1 LLEPHFSPFDEV
13 VAAAAC
19 EKDNSRWGVAL
30 VGAEVQKQAETD
42 DADELEE
49 VDVEVVGLRAIGLP
63 EEILAG
69 MPQLRYGTAGFAAGD
84 GPGGEGTDLAEVW
97 GNRCVV
103 QI

>member
-1 LLEPHFSPFDEV
+1 
-13 VAAAAC
+13 
-19 EKDNSRWGVAL
+19 
-30 VGAEVQKQAETD
+30 
-42 DADELEE
+42 